1 MSTGHPSNGSF
12 FGNIFAGPPGGA
24 AHGSGG
30 MQPPHASRP
39 AAGGA
44 NPAPQGGTKTLG
56 AVVAI
61 IAVLVAVIGVTSRV
75 WAELAWYQQLGR
87 ISVVLTAWGWRI
99 GLVVVG
105 TLLAAVVTW
114 VNLMI
119 AAKAS
124 PDASQRGKARKRRG
138 VKRKIQSKGEKA
150 TADFAK
156 QEKPNQQGDE
166 TLYPGEKSADSK
178 GTDKPAD
185 SETIIDL
192 DAEFDTVFD
201 TADLEEEFRRAT
213 RRSERPAVAALHDT
227 LQPWRKFLIVVLP
240 LLVGLMVTTPLI
252 SQWELFAA
260 WFHRSDFGV
269 KDPVFAQDSSFF
281 VFSLP
286 VFSELTTLLFYVVV
300 TAGLFTLARY
310 YLQGNLSTKIAEIPN
325 HTRIHVSVLLA
336 VMAAIIGLRY
346 YLDRYVLLLGV
357 HDKFSGASYT
367 DIHAVLPAKNILVG
381 ISLVIA
387 VLFIIGAFR
396 KSWVIPATGV
406 GVMVLSS
413 LLVGGLYPWLVQ
425 RFQVDP
431 SAQELEAP
439 YIDNNIKATR
449 DAFGI
454 ADVKEETYKATTEAT
469 AGQLRS
475 DSEST
480 ASIRLLDPSVVS
492 RTFGQME
499 QNRQYYRFASNLAVD
514 RYTIDGKTQDT
525 VIAVRE
531 LDTNQLG
538 DSQKSW
544 VNQHTVFTHGFG
556 VVTAYGSKVEGD
568 GSPAFWEKGIPSQG
582 ELGEYEPRIYFGQFS
597 PDYSIVG
604 APKGAP
610 KREFDYPS
618 DATQDKGV
626 NNTFAGN
633 GGPSVGNL
641 WERLMYAIKFRSSEI
656 FFSQQVN
663 NSSQILFYRSPE
675 QRVAKVAPYLTLDSR
690 AYPAVVDMDGDPKT
704 PKRVVWIVDGY
715 TTSNYYPYSNH
726 VDLNAS
732 ISDSRNIGSG
742 YQVMNNVN
750 YMRNSVK
757 AVVDAYDGSVHLYQW
772 DAKDPIVNAW
782 GKVFPGQIEP
792 LSSVSGDL
800 MAHFKYPEDLFKVQ
814 RNLIAR
820 YHTTD
825 PRSFYSGSDF
835 WKLPDDPTHEGSQ
848 TVLSALQPP
857 YYLTMKAP
865 GQESTEFSLY
875 STYIP
880 YGQSDR
886 NVLTGY
892 LTVDSETGSE
902 PGKVRDG
909 YGKLRLLSLPSDLAV
924 PGPGQVSNKFKTT
937 DTVSQTLNLLSQQST
952 EVVRGNLLTLPV
964 GGGLLYVQPVYVQGN
979 SGTSYPLLRFV
990 LTSFGDKIGFA
1001 PTLQASLDQLF
1012 GGDAGVQTSENDV
1025 PGAGA
1030 QGNGENPAEP
1040 SLTPQQQLQ
1049 AALQGARKAMDDAD
1063 AAMKAGDW
1071 EAYGKAQT
1079 ELKQQLQ
1086 QALTFGGGLSAAP
1099 DATQPANPV
1108 DTPSSQPS
1116 VQPTAQPSGAAT
1128 LEASPKAKASAAA
1141 SARPQPRK
1149 SAS

>member
-12 FGNIFAGPPGGA
+12 FGNIFAGPPGGPA
-24 AHGSGG
+24 GGGTGGPFRPQPPRRPSGGDGAPRASHGS
-30 MQPPHASRP
+30 
-39 AAGGA
+39 
-44 NPAPQGGTKTLG
+44 KTLG
-56 AVVAI
+56 IVIGI
-61 IAVLVAVIGVTSRV
+61 IAVLLVVIGIMSTL
-75 WAELAWYQQLGR
+75 WTELAWYNQLNR
-87 ISVVLTAWGWRI
+87 ISVILTAWGWRI
-99 GLVVVG
+99 GLVVVA
-105 TLLAAVVTW
+105 TLFTAAVTW
-114 VNLMI
+114 VNLAI
-119 AAKAS
+119 AAKES
-124 PDASQRGKARKRRG
+124 PYASQRLKTRKNRKAERKMDQAKREAEKRR
-138 VKRKIQSKGEKA
+138 REETAKGG
-150 TADFAK
+150 AK
-156 QEKPNQQGDE
+156 QEKPADDDE
-166 TLYPGEKSADSK
+166 TVYPGEKPGSK
-178 GTDKPAD
+178 
-185 SETIIDL
+185 ETSGASKTGDDENLADL
-192 DAEFDTVFD
+192 DLDFDTVFD
-201 TADLEEEFRRAT
+201 SSDIEEEFRRAT
-213 RRSERPAVAALHDT
+213 QRSQRPGVAALHDT
-227 LQPWRKFLIVVLP
+227 LEPWRKVLLIVLP
-240 LLVGLMVTTPLI
+240 LVVGVIISMPLI
-252 SQWELFAA
+252 SQWEIFAA
-260 WFHRSDFGV
+260 WFQRSDFGT
-269 KDPVFAQDSSFF
+269 KDPIFGMDSSFF

-286 VFSELTTLLFYVVV
+286 VYSQLTRLIFTVFVV
-300 TAGLFTLARY
+300 AGIFTLARY
-310 YLQGNLSTKIAEIPN
+310 YLQGNLSTKIAEIPDR
-325 HTRIHVSVLLA
+325 TRIHVSILLA
-336 VMAAIIGLRY
+336 ILAALFGLRY
-346 YLDRYVLLLGV
+346 YLERFMLLLGT

-367 DIHAVLPAKNILVG
+367 DVHAVLPAKNILVG

-413 LLVGGLYPWLVQ
+413 LLVGGMYPWLVQ

-439 YIDNNIKATR
+439 YISNNITATR

-454 ADVKEETYKATTEAT
+454 EGVKEETYKATTEAT
-469 AGQLRS
+469 AGQLRQ

-514 RYTIDGKTQDT
+514 RYTIDGKAEDT

-556 VVTAYGSKVEGD
+556 VVTAYGSKVESD

-582 ELGEYEPRIYFGQFS
+582 ALGEYEPRIYFGQFS
-597 PDYSIVG
+597 PSYSIVG
-604 APKGAP
+604 SPKGGT
-610 KREFDYPS
+610 KQEFDYPS
-618 DATQDKGV
+618 DISQEKGV
-626 NNTFAGN
+626 NNTFAGD
-633 GGPSVGNL
+633 GGPRVGNL
-641 WERLMYAIKFRSSEI
+641 WERLMYAIKFRHSEI

-663 NSSQILFYRSPE
+663 SASQILFYRSPE
-675 QRVAKVAPYLTLDSR
+675 ERVAKVAPYLTLDSR
-690 AYPAVVDMDGDPKT
+690 AYPAVVDMDGDPNT

-715 TTSNYYPYSNH
+715 TTSNSYPYSNH
-726 VDLNAS
+726 VDLNSA
-732 ISDSRNIGSG
+732 ISDSRNIGYG
-742 YQVMNNVN
+742 YQLMNNVN

-792 LSSVSGDL
+792 LSEVSGDL

-848 TVLSALQPP
+848 TVVSALQPP

-892 LTVDSETGSE
+892 LTVDSETGNE
-902 PGKVRDG
+902 PGKIREG

-952 EVVRGNLLTLPV
+952 QVVRGNLLTLPV
-964 GGGLLYVQPVYVQGN
+964 GGGLLYVQPVYVQAQ
-979 SGTSYPLLRFV
+979 SGTTYPLLRFV

-1001 PTLQASLDQLF
+1001 PTLQGALDQLF

-1025 PGAGA
+1025 PGES
-1030 QGNGENPAEP
+1030 NGGKAEEP
-1040 SLTPQQQLQ
+1040 NLTPEQQLQ
-1049 AALQGARKAMDDAD
+1049 MALQQAKKALDDAD

-1079 ELKQQLQ
+1079 ELKRQLQ
-1086 QALTFGGGLSAAP
+1086 LALTFDGGAPVPNPEATPAPGSAAGG
-1099 DATQPANPV
+1099 ATEA
-1108 DTPSSQPS
+1108 TPQPS
-1116 VQPTAQPSGAAT
+1116 QAQQD
-1128 LEASPKAKASAAA
+1128 KAGSTTAAA
-1141 SARPQPRK
+1141 PSQPRK
-1149 SAS
+1149 TAS

>member
-1 MSTGHPSNGSF
+1 E
-12 FGNIFAGPPGGA
+12 
-24 AHGSGG
+24 
-30 MQPPHASRP
+30 R
-39 AAGGA
+39 
-44 NPAPQGGTKTLG
+44 K
-56 AVVAI
+56 
-61 IAVLVAVIGVTSRV
+61 RD
-75 WAELAWYQQLGR
+75 
-87 ISVVLTAWGWRI
+87 
-99 GLVVVG
+99 
-105 TLLAAVVTW
+105 
-114 VNLMI
+114 
-119 AAKAS
+119 AAK
-124 PDASQRGKARKRRG
+124 RKA
-138 VKRKIQSKGEKA
+138 QHEGEK
-150 TADFAK
+150 TASDAAK
-156 QEKPNQQGDE
+156 QEKPDQPSDE

-178 GTDKPAD
+178 GADKPSD
-185 SETIIDL
+185 SEKIIDL

-240 LLVGLMVTTPLI
+240 LVVGLMVATPLT

-269 KDPVFAQDSSFF
+269 KDPVFARDSSFF

-310 YLQGNLSTKIAEIPN
+310 YLQGNLSTKIAEIPDR
-325 HTRIHVSVLLA
+325 TRIHISVLLA
-336 VMAAIIGLRY
+336 ILAAIIGLRY
-346 YLDRYVLLLGV
+346 YLDRFVLLLGV

-439 YIDNNIKATR
+439 YIAHNIKATR

-514 RYTIDGKTQDT
+514 RYVIDGKPQDT

-556 VVTAYGSKVEGD
+556 VVAAYGSKVEGD

-597 PDYSIVG
+597 ADYSIVG

-618 DATQDKGV
+618 DVTQDKGV
-626 NNTFAGN
+626 NNTFAGQ

-641 WERLMYAIKFRSSEI
+641 WERLMYALKFRSSEI

-715 TTSNYYPYSNH
+715 TTSNSYPYSNH
-726 VDLNAS
+726 MDLNAS

-742 YQVMNNVN
+742 YQVMNSVN

-964 GGGLLYVQPVYVQGN
+964 GGGLLYVQPVYVQAQ
-979 SGTSYPLLRFV
+979 SGTTYPLLRFV

-1012 GGDAGVQTSENDV
+1012 GGDAGVQTSENEV
-1025 PGAGA
+1025 PAAGA
-1030 QGNGENPAEP
+1030 EGNGENPAEP

-1049 AALQGARKAMDDAD
+1049 AALQGARQAMDDAD

-1086 QALTFGGGLSAAP
+1086 QALTFGGGLPAAP
-1099 DATQPANPV
+1099 DATQPANPT
-1108 DTPSSQPS
+1108 DTPGAQPS
-1116 VQPTAQPSGAAT
+1116 VQPTTQPSGAAT
-1128 LEASPKAKASAAA
+1128 PAASPQAKASAAA

>member
-12 FGNIFAGPPGGA
+12 FGNIFAGPPGNA
-24 AHGSGG
+24 SHGSGG

-39 AAGGA
+39 AAGGS

-56 AVVAI
+56 AVIAI
-61 IAVLVAVIGVTSRV
+61 IAVLVSVIGVTSRV
-75 WAELAWYQQLGR
+75 WTELAWYQQLGR

-105 TLLAAVVTW
+105 TLLAALVTW

-124 PDASQRGKARKRRG
+124 PDNSQRSKARKRRS
-138 VKRKIQSKGEKA
+138 VKRKIQRKGEKA

-156 QEKPNQQGDE
+156 QEKPDQQGDE
-166 TLYPGEKSADSK
+166 TLYPGEKSTDSK

-185 SETIIDL
+185 SEKIIDL

-269 KDPVFAQDSSFF
+269 KDPVFDQDSSFF

-346 YLDRYVLLLGV
+346 YLDRYVLLLGI

-626 NNTFAGN
+626 NNTFTGN

-704 PKRVVWIVDGY
+704 PKRVVWIIDGY
-715 TTSNYYPYSNH
+715 TTSNFYPYSNH

-1012 GGDAGVQTSENDV
+1012 GGDAGVQTSENEV

-1030 QGNGENPAEP
+1030 EGNGENPAEP

-1049 AALQGARKAMDDAD
+1049 MALQGARKAMDDAD

-1079 ELKQQLQ
+1079 ELKKQLQ
-1086 QALTFGGGLSAAP
+1086 QALTFGGGLPTAP
-1099 DATQPANPV
+1099 DATQPANPE
-1108 DTPSSQPS
+1108 DAPGA
-1116 VQPTAQPSGAAT
+1116 QPTTQPSGAAT
-1128 LEASPKAKASAAA
+1128 PAASPKTKTSAAA
-1141 SARPQPRK
+1141 SAHPQPWK
-1149 SAS
+1149 TAS